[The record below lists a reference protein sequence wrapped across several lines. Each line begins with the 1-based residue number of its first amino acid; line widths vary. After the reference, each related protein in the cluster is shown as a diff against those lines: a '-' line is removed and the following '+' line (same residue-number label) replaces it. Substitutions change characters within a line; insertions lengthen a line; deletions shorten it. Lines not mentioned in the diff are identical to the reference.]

1 MELRSFKV
9 KSIHM
14 DHQDLSQEFF
24 LKPNPKGAIGQQF
37 IIEYQTAIDELM
49 KTSR

>member
-9 KSIHM
+9 NSIM
-14 DHQDLSQEFF
+14 LDKQDMSQDFF
-24 LKPNPKGAIGQQF
+24 MKPNPKGAIGQQF
-37 IIEYQTAIDELM
+37 VIEYQTAINDLM